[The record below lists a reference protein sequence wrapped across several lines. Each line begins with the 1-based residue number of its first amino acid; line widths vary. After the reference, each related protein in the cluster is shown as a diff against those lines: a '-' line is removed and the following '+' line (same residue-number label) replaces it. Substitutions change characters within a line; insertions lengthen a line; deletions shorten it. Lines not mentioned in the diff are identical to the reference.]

1 MDLLALSD
9 KLVSAAM
16 SQETDQGKDGHIT
29 VSLNPE
35 EIGYLQ
41 GLLREHVE
49 YYERFVHRLP
59 AKSTPRNRQRYQL
72 VRGLWSKL
80 QTASNT
86 SELSKLDL
94 DPLA

>member
-1 MDLLALSD
+1 LDLLVPSD

-16 SQETDQGKDGHIT
+16 SQEAEKDGHIT

-35 EIGYLQ
+35 EVGYLQ

-59 AKSTPRNRQRYQL
+59 SKSTPRNRQLYEL
-72 VRGLWSKL
+72 VSGLWSKL
-80 QTASNT
+80 NAA
-86 SELSKLDL
+86 ELT
-94 DPLA
+94 